1 MLVTTGIV
9 IAILIL
15 ILFIFHGSG
24 DRSVSNLY
32 IIPAG
37 TFSPF
42 HDVTVPAQC
51 QIAVAPDEMV
61 IINETYNNST
71 ICTFADGAFTLQ
83 LNENSRTGYQWQLT
97 ASDGLQVIDEG
108 VSWYDEKGLPTRMPG
123 IKGIH
128 EWKIFVNESG
138 VQKIF
143 AILQRPE
150 RVTSNEQVFCLNVMV
165 K

>member
-1 MLVTTGIV
+1 MISTILLM
-9 IAILIL
+9 ILITAGCVG
-15 ILFIFHGSG
+15 FG
-24 DRSVSNLY
+24 DERFKDM
-32 IIPAG
+32 PAP
-37 TFSPF
+37 T
-42 HDVTVPAQC
+42 QC
-51 QIAVAPDEMV
+51 QNTVDLGGNV
-61 IINETYNNST
+61 TINETYNNST
-71 ICTFADGAFTLQ
+71 ICTNTDGTFTLQ

-128 EWKIFVNESG
+128 EWKIFVKESG

-150 RVTSNEQVFCLNVMV
+150 QVTGNEQVFCLNVIV